1 MKNHQFFIILII
13 ILISCQPS
21 RKDSGEILISDKIRI
36 NQIGYEV
43 NSPKR
48 FIVSETES
56 ETFEIINESGDVIQE
71 GVLSNR
77 GKWESSG
84 ESVKMGDFSTFN
96 NHGTYRI
103 RIEDEGS
110 SYLFQIG
117 NNLYLDAAIDGLKSF
132 YLQRMT
138 MDIDQKFAGVYQRP
152 GGHPDTVCYFHEST
166 GRSSGPKSSPGG
178 WYDAGD
184 YGKYIVN
191 AGVTV
196 GTMLALNDINPH
208 VFQDG
213 SLWIP
218 ESGNGKNDLLDEI
231 KFELDWMKTMQDDD
245 GGVFHKLTTKRFEGF
260 VMPVEAVN
268 DRYIIGKST
277 AAALDFAANMA
288 MASRLYKDFDSVFA
302 ETCLEAAAKAWSW
315 AMRNPEEYYP
325 KNPEDIHTGA
335 YNDVILDEEFFW
347 AAAELYISTGEEKYY
362 DSIKDH
368 LSGMEFRVEESWRNY
383 VDNIGYYSLLTPK
396 SPLSETDKNIVKD
409 RLISLADSLAKVIEN
424 QPYRIPVDHF
434 KWGSNSDFLNAAVLF
449 TVAHH
454 YTGNLNYKESMYE
467 TLDYIFGKNAT
478 GYSFVTGFGSKTPMH
493 IHHRQSEADGI
504 LDPFPGFVVG
514 GPNISRQDEGSL
526 ESAGKKYGSPL
537 PARSYIDEVESFAS
551 NEICINWNAPYI
563 FVLGL
568 LVDTSDEN
576 LIVE

>member
-1 MKNHQFFIILII
+1 MKNHQFFIILLG
-13 ILISCQPS
+13 ILLSFQC
-21 RKDSGEILISDKIRI
+21 SGPDNSTNMMSDNIRI
-36 NQIGYEV
+36 NQVGYEI

-48 FIVSETES
+48 FIVTDTES
-56 ETFEIINESGDVIQE
+56 EAFEILNESGDVIHE
-71 GVLSNR
+71 GNLIDR
-77 GKWESSG
+77 GEWKSSG

-96 NHGTYRI
+96 DHGTYRI
-103 RIEDEGS
+103 RVEGHGT
-110 SYLFQIG
+110 SYPFQIG
-117 NNLYLDAAIDGLKSF
+117 SNLYLDAAIDGLKSF

-138 MDIDQKFAGVYQRP
+138 IDIDQKFAGVYRRP

-166 GRSSGPKSSPGG
+166 GRNSGYKSSPGG

-208 VFQDG
+208 IFQDG

-231 KFELDWMKTMQDDD
+231 KFELDWMRTMQDED

-277 AAALDFAANMA
+277 AATLDFASSMA
-288 MASRLYKDFDSVFA
+288 MASRLYKEFDPVFA
-302 ETCLEAAAKAWSW
+302 ETCQEAAIKAWSW
-315 AMRNPEEYYP
+315 AMNNPEAYYV
-325 KNPEDIHTGA
+325 KNPEDIQTGA
-335 YNDVILDEEFFW
+335 YNDIVLEEEFFW
-347 AAAELYISTGEEKYY
+347 AAAELYISTGEENYY
-362 DSIKDH
+362 NFIKDD

-396 SPLSETDKNIVKD
+396 SPLSDVDKKIIEN
-409 RLISLADSLAKVIEN
+409 RLVTLADSLTNVIEKH
-424 QPYRIPVDHF
+424 PYRIPVDHF
-434 KWGSNSDFLNAAVLF
+434 QWGSNSDFLNAAVLF

-454 YTGNLNYKESMYE
+454 YTGNLVYKESMYE

-478 GYSFVTGFGSKTPMH
+478 GYSFITGYGSKTPMH

-514 GPNISRQDEGSL
+514 GPNMSRQDEGNL
-526 ESAGKKYGSPL
+526 GSAGKKYESPL

-563 FVLGL
+563 FVLGYL
-568 LVDTSDEN
+568 TDTSDEI

>member
-1 MKNHQFFIILII
+1 MKNRQIFIALLII
-13 ILISCQPS
+13 MISCQS
-21 RKDSGEILISDKIRI
+21 SQNDIDKTSISDKIRI

-48 FIVSETES
+48 FMVSNS
-56 ETFEIINESGDVIQE
+56 KSGTFEIINESGDVEFE
-71 GVLSNR
+71 GNLVDR
-77 GKWESSG
+77 GIWESSG

-96 NHGTYRI
+96 DPGTYRI
-103 RIEDEGS
+103 YVSGEGI
-110 SYLFQIG
+110 SYPFVIGMNLF
-117 NNLYLDAAIDGLKSF
+117 LDAAIDGLKSF

-138 MDIDQKFAGVYQRP
+138 IDIDQKFAGVFQRP

-166 GRSSGPKSSPGG
+166 AQKSGDKSSPGG

-191 AGVTV
+191 AGVSV
-196 GTMLALNDINPH
+196 GTMLALNDINPN

-231 KFELDWMKTMQDDD
+231 KFELDWMKSMQDKD
-245 GGVFHKLTTKRFEGF
+245 GGVFHKLTTKNFEGF
-260 VMPVEAVN
+260 VMPVNAVN

-277 AAALDFAANMA
+277 AATLDFAATMA
-288 MASRLYKDFDSVFA
+288 MAARLYKDFDPIFA
-302 ETCLEAAAKAWSW
+302 SNCLEMATLAWNW
-315 AMRNPEEYYP
+315 AVSHPEEYYD
-325 KNPEDIHTGA
+325 KNPEDVSTGA

-362 DSIKDH
+362 DSIKDN
-368 LSGMEFRVEESWRNY
+368 LSGMEFRVEESWRQY
-383 VDNIGYYSLLTPK
+383 VDNIGYYSLLSPK
-396 SPLSETDKNIVKD
+396 SPLDESDQKVIMG
-409 RLISLADSLAKVIEN
+409 RLLVLADSLTDIIEKN
-424 QPYRIPVDHF
+424 PYRVPVDHF
-434 KWGSNSDFLNAAVLF
+434 RWGSNSDFLNAAVLF
-449 TVAHH
+449 TIAHH
-454 YTGNLNYKESMYE
+454 YTGDPVYKDSMYE

-478 GYSFVTGFGSKTPMH
+478 GNSFITGYGSKTPMH
-493 IHHRQSEADGI
+493 IHHRQSEADGV

-514 GPNISRQDEGSL
+514 GPNESRQDQGSL
-526 ESAGKKYGSPL
+526 EAAGKKYESLL

-551 NEICINWNAPYI
+551 NEICINWNAPYV
-563 FVLGL
+563 FVLGC
-568 LVDTSDEN
+568 LVDTRDEK

>member
-1 MKNHQFFIILII
+1 ML
-13 ILISCQPS
+13 SCQS
-21 RKDSGEILISDKIRI
+21 TRQDIDNTTISDMIRI
-36 NQIGYEV
+36 NQIGYEI

-48 FIVSETES
+48 FIVVDTES
-56 ETFEIINESGDVIQE
+56 EAFEIINESGDVMLE
-71 GVLSNR
+71 GNLTDR
-77 GKWESSG
+77 GEWESSG
-84 ESVKMGDFSTFN
+84 ESVKMGDFSTLTDP
-96 NHGTYRI
+96 GTYRI
-103 RIEDEGS
+103 SIENEGI
-110 SYLFQIG
+110 SYPFQIG
-117 NNLYLDAAIDGLKSF
+117 SNLYLDAAIDGLKSF

-138 MDIDQKFAGVYQRP
+138 IDIDQKYAGVYQRS
-152 GGHPDTVCYFHEST
+152 GGHPDTVCYFHESS
-166 GRSSGPKSSPGG
+166 GRSSGYKSSPGG

-231 KFELDWMKTMQDDD
+231 KFELDWMRTMQDDD

-260 VMPVEAVN
+260 VMPIEAVN
-268 DRYIIGKST
+268 DRYVIGKST
-277 AAALDFAANMA
+277 AASLDFAANMA
-288 MASRLYKDFDSVFA
+288 MASRLYKEFDPVFA
-302 ETCLEAAAKAWSW
+302 ETCLKAAVNAWSW
-315 AMRNPEEYYP
+315 AMGNPEAYYP

-347 AAAELYISTGEEKYY
+347 AAAELYISSGEEKYY
-362 DSIKDH
+362 DLIKDH

-396 SPLSETDKNIVKD
+396 SPLEETDKNIIKD
-409 RLISLADSLAKVIEN
+409 RLISVADSLTNVIEN
-424 QPYRIPVDHF
+424 QPYRIPVDRF

-454 YTGNLNYKESMYE
+454 YTGNPVYKESMYE

-478 GYSFVTGFGSKTPMH
+478 GYSFITGFGSKTPMH

-514 GPNISRQDEGSL
+514 GPNISRQDESDL
-526 ESAGKKYGSPL
+526 ESAGKEYESPL
-537 PARSYIDEVESFAS
+537 PAQSYIDEVESFAS

-563 FVLGL
+563 FVLGF
-568 LVDTSDEN
+568 LVDTSEET
-576 LIVE
+576 LIAE

>member
-1 MKNHQFFIILII
+1 MKNLQFFIVFFIIL
-13 ILISCQPS
+13 LSFQCAQQD
-21 RKDSGEILISDKIRI
+21 DSKTMVSDKIRI
-36 NQIGYEV
+36 NQIGYEIY
-43 NSPKR
+43 SPKR
-48 FIVSETES
+48 FVVIDTKSEA
-56 ETFEIINESGDVIQE
+56 FEIINESGDVIHE
-71 GVLSNR
+71 GSLIDR
-77 GKWESSG
+77 GEWKSSG
-84 ESVKMGDFSTFN
+84 ESVKMGDFSTLSAP
-96 NHGTYRI
+96 GTYRI
-103 RIEDEGS
+103 SIENVGI
-110 SYLFQIG
+110 SYPFQIG
-117 NNLYLDAAIDGLKSF
+117 SNLYLDAAIDGLKSF

-138 MDIDQKFAGVYQRP
+138 IDIDQKYAGVYRRP
-152 GGHPDTVCYFHEST
+152 GGHPDTICYFHEST
-166 GRSSGPKSSPGG
+166 GRSTGYKSSPGG

-196 GTMLALNDINPH
+196 GTMLALNDIKPH

-231 KFELDWMKTMQDDD
+231 KFELDWMRTMQDDD

-260 VMPVEAVN
+260 IMPIEAVN

-277 AAALDFAANMA
+277 AATLDFAANMA
-288 MASRLYKDFDSVFA
+288 MASRLYKEFDPVFA
-302 ETCLEAAAKAWSW
+302 EYCLKAAEKAWLW
-315 AMRNPEEYYP
+315 AKDNPEAYYP
-325 KNPEDIHTGA
+325 SNPEDIQTGA

-347 AAAELYISTGEEKYY
+347 AAAELYISTGEENYY

-396 SPLSETDKNIVKD
+396 SPLEESEKNIIKD
-409 RLISLADSLAKVIEN
+409 RLASLADSLTDVIDN
-424 QPYRIPVDHF
+424 HPYRIPVDHF
-434 KWGSNSDFLNAAVLF
+434 KWGSNSDFLNAAILF

-454 YTGNLNYKESMYE
+454 YTGDPVYKDSMYE

-478 GYSFVTGFGSKTPMH
+478 GYSFITGFGSKTPMH

-514 GPNISRQDEGSL
+514 GPNISRQDEGNL
-526 ESAGKKYGSPL
+526 GSAGKKYESPL

-563 FVLGL
+563 FVLGY
-568 LVDTSDEN
+568 LVDTRDET
-576 LIVE
+576 LIVK

>member
-1 MKNHQFFIILII
+1 MKNHQFFIIL
-13 ILISCQPS
+13 LVVLLSCQS
-21 RKDSGEILISDKIRI
+21 SKSDMDNTSISDKIRI
-36 NQIGYEV
+36 NQIGYEL

-48 FIVSETES
+48 FIVSNSES
-56 ETFEIINESGDVIQE
+56 GTFEIINESGDVSFE
-71 GVLSNR
+71 GNLVDR
-77 GKWESSG
+77 GTWESSG

-96 NHGTYRI
+96 DPGTYWI
-103 RIEDEGS
+103 RVRDEGI
-110 SYLFQIG
+110 SYPFVIG
-117 NNLYLDAAIDGLKSF
+117 SNIFLDAAIDGLKSF

-138 MDIDQKFAGVYQRP
+138 MDIVQKYAGVFQRP

-166 GRSSGPKSSPGG
+166 GRNSGHKSSPGG

-218 ESGNGKNDLLDEI
+218 ESGNGKNDFLDEI
-231 KFELDWMKTMQDDD
+231 KYELDWMLTMQDDD

-277 AAALDFAANMA
+277 AAALDLAATMA
-288 MASRLYKDFDSVFA
+288 MASRLYKEFDPVFA
-302 ETCLEAAAKAWSW
+302 NTCLDAAINAWSW
-315 AMRNPEEYYP
+315 AINNPEEYYP

-347 AAAELYISTGEEKYY
+347 AAAELFISTGEEKYY
-362 DSIKDH
+362 GSIKDH

-383 VDNIGYYSLLTPK
+383 VDNIGYYSLLSPK
-396 SPLSETDKNIVKD
+396 SPLDESDQEVILG
-409 RLISLADSLAKVIEN
+409 RLVVLADSLTGVIEN
-424 QPYRIPVDHF
+424 HPYRIPVDHF
-434 KWGSNSDFLNAAVLF
+434 KWGSNSDFLNAAVIF
-449 TVAHH
+449 AVAYH
-454 YTGNLNYKESMYE
+454 YSKDSVYKSSLYE

-478 GYSFVTGFGSKTPMH
+478 GYSFITGYGSKTPMH

-514 GPNISRQDEGSL
+514 GPNESRQDQGSL
-526 ESAGKKYGSPL
+526 ETAGKKYESLL

-563 FVLGL
+563 FVLGY
-568 LVDTSDEN
+568 LVDTSE
-576 LIVE
+576 E